1 VDAVRVGNTLIAALQ
16 GDLTRLQLDAVV
28 NAANEHLA
36 HGGGLAAVI
45 VRAGGR
51 EIQDQS
57 DRWVTEHGP
66 LRPGVAAVTTAGTLP
81 AKFVVHVAGPR
92 YHQGLDNEHLLRMAV
107 GAALDAAVLAG
118 CRSVGMPA
126 LSAGIFGYPLR
137 EATRVIADECVQ
149 WAGAHPGSL
158 DEIELVGYDAPATT
172 QFEAGLATAQGPGGP
187 AGPAGST
194 IPPNSE

>member
-1 VDAVRVGNTLIAALQ
+1 VDTVRVGCTLIAVLQ
-16 GDLTRLQLDAVV
+16 GDLTRLRLDAVV

-36 HGGGLAAVI
+36 HGGGLAAAI
-45 VRAGGR
+45 VAADGS

-57 DRWVTEHGP
+57 DTWVAERGT

-81 AKFVVHVAGPR
+81 ARFMIHVAGPR
-92 YHQGLDNEHLLRMAV
+92 FRAGQDNEHLLRTAAD
-107 GAALDAAVLAG
+107 AALEAAALAG
-118 CRSVGMPA
+118 RRSVGLPA

-137 EATRVIADECVQ
+137 EATRVIAEECCKWVR
-149 WAGAHPGSL
+149 AHPDSL
-158 DEIELVGYDAPATT
+158 DEIRLVGHDAHTRAA
-172 QFEAGLATAQGPGGP
+172 FEAGLDAAQSP